1 MIDKKIRMYGTVWCP
16 DCTRTKKFLS
26 KHNIPFE
33 WHDIEQNKEA
43 CAYVQEVNRGCR
55 SVPTMLFPDGSILV
69 EPSDAELEK
78 KLESIG
84 LACP

>member
-1 MIDKKIRMYGTVWCP
+1 MVGKQIQMYGTAWCP
-16 DCTRTKKFLS
+16 DCAHAKKFLT

-33 WHDIEQNKEA
+33 WHDIEQDKEA
-43 CAYVQEVNRGCR
+43 CTYVQEVNRGYR

-69 EPSDAELEK
+69 EPSDDELGK

-84 LACP
+84 LASH